1 MDFDKERRMG
11 NLKSNFMDAYWKYT
25 PTKWNVPLEE
35 TKAWKTLRD
44 RQVTIQCSDKR
55 KSLVLMSEKEYIQK
69 AESVFTDTSS
79 YTVKDMTAE
88 RLEEKLEKML
98 KSIISLKHKLPQDV
112 HRGLFSEGT
121 TFPGF

>member
-1 MDFDKERRMG
+1 M
-11 NLKSNFMDAYWKYT
+11 NAYWKYT
-25 PTKWNVPLEE
+25 PTKWNVTKEE
-35 TKAWKTLRD
+35 TKAWRTLRD
-44 RQVTIQCSDKR
+44 RQVTIMCSDKR
-55 KSLVLMSEKEYIQK
+55 KSLVLMSAEEYIKK
-69 AESVFTDTSS
+69 AEAVLTDTRS

-98 KSIISLKHKLPQDV
+98 KSIISLKDKLPQDV